1 MGDENEAEAAAARLE
16 MALDRIAALAARP
29 VVLSAAPMPQ
39 AVGPQAVGP
48 QAVANP
54 AASADYPA
62 MDVAA
67 LSGRLDALIA
77 ELRGALA
84 G

>member
-1 MGDENEAEAAAARLE
+1 MSDAAEAGLSDGIETEAAAMRLE
-16 MALDRIAALAARP
+16 QALERIAALAARP
-29 VVLSAAPMPQ
+29 VQAAANP
-39 AVGPQAVGP
+39 
-48 QAVANP
+48 AVANL
-54 AASADYPA
+54 ADGASI
-62 MDVAA
+62 DVAV

>member
-29 VVLSAAPMPQ
+29 VVLSAAPTPQ
-39 AVGPQAVGP
+39 AVVP